1 MASPSTTAPWP
12 AFRAFAQCFI
22 PETARA
28 TEPEWRDLEGVVRAG
43 IKNLDSGKIVQGGST
58 ITMQLMRNLY
68 ITDPKRDIERKIMVF
83 VRFIDLAARAR
94 HRQRFATLDNP
105 RATALLKGLASS
117 RVLLLR
123 RGVWGLR
130 TLVMMGWYTSPS
142 VIAAL
147 GYRASPAGWEARA

>member
-1 MASPSTTAPWP
+1 VASPSTTAPWP

-28 TEPEWRDLEGVVRAG
+28 TEPEWRDLEGVVRNA
-43 IKNLDSGKIVQGGST
+43 LAA
-58 ITMQLMRNLY
+58 RP
-68 ITDPKRDIERKIMVF
+68 PKVRRQIALF
-83 VRFIDLAARAR
+83 VRIIDLAARAR
-94 HRQRFATLDNP
+94 HRRRFATLDNP
-105 RATALLKGLASS
+105 RATALLEGFATS

>member
-1 MASPSTTAPWP
+1 MASSSTTAPWP

-28 TEPEWRDLEGVVRAG
+28 TEPEWRDLEGVVRNA
-43 IKNLDSGKIVQGGST
+43 LAARPPKIRRQ
-58 ITMQLMRNLY
+58 IAF
-68 ITDPKRDIERKIMVF
+68 F
-83 VRFIDLAARAR
+83 VRLIDLAARAR
-94 HRQRFATLDNP
+94 HRQRFAALDHP
-105 RATALLKGLASS
+105 RARALLEGFAAS

-130 TLVMMGWYTSPS
+130 TLVMMGWYTNPS
-142 VIAAL
+142 VIEAL